1 MLTALLDQGWMEQT
15 ESEFA
20 KDKPDAAQV
29 SIASAEYSFY
39 EGTVMRSTA
48 ELHKALG
55 ALQVADEELQHKLH
69 AQFLNRWENIREG
82 MRAFYG
88 KGDDEDGD
96 GLDAIEE
103 RLEAIRTSLGSAKVV
118 SSEEEVLAEMHKLAA
133 MENNLGKAGS
143 VLRRSEA
150 KGEEAERVGRDVDRY
165 IFDWHWLDLINCVA

>member
-1 MLTALLDQGWMEQT
+1 MEQT
-15 ESEFA
+15 ESELA

-55 ALQVADEELQHKLH
+55 ALHVADEELQHKLH

-82 MRAFYG
+82 MRAFHG